1 MSELLLSNLAKNPY
15 YLGTINWFGTS
26 FQTGSTKVLR
36 RKVGSQMWDNLVRRV
51 TTDFEVHQVSDVE
64 GDSETDPTPKTYQ
77 TEDELLKEMKQKIIN
92 DFFDNQLP
100 NHRFRFQS
108 QNYEY
113 NKGQYFYEVT
123 MLQRGSAFGE
133 LGLINPDNMHCAT
146 VVCETD
152 CIFT

>member
-1 MSELLLSNLAKNPY
+1 
-15 YLGTINWFGTS
+15 
-26 FQTGSTKVLR
+26 
-36 RKVGSQMWDNLVRRV
+36 MWDNLVRRV

-64 GDSETDPTPKTYQ
+64 GDSETDPTPKTHQ
-77 TEDELLKEMKQKIIN
+77 TEDDILKEIKQKIIN

-100 NHRFRFQS
+100 NHRFRFQG

-133 LGLINPDNMHCAT
+133 LGLINPDNTHCAT